1 MIMPNE
7 QNSPTPVS
15 RRGFLA
21 GAALLGGGVVVSGW
35 GLSPWIG
42 DVFHR
47 RGTFV
52 YPDRPPTWAGVD
64 TVYSVCKQ
72 CHSDCGIEAHVFG
85 GVLEKLDG
93 SPYHP
98 NATEPQAPYSTDP
111 AVATVWPVPHS
122 LCPRGQAGRQ
132 TVYDPYRITVPLKR
146 TGPRGSGQWQAISW
160 SQLIEEVSDGGY
172 LFSHVKGE
180 EKRHVLGFRELWDG
194 GQARFRSIVPD
205 NPDFGPQT
213 NGLVIY
219 WGRAEAGQADFLTR
233 FGHAFGTINVFPHV
247 GICDL
252 NHHVA
257 TQQSLNGI
265 GGVAMLKPDIPNAEY
280 ILWFGENVTEANFPM
295 QTLGRKLVEATTDN
309 HLKYVMI
316 DVRTGNGNLHADRWV
331 PIAPGGDG
339 ALAMGMIRWII
350 DQDRYNGQYLSYPNA
365 GSAQSAGEPN
375 FSNAT
380 WLVITDPK
388 HPGDGGFLTAAE
400 AGLVPSS
407 AGNAQEPVVVDQ
419 ASGRVMRASQS
430 ALARLWPQQHKT
442 QAMSVNGIVCQTAMQ
457 RLYSEASAN
466 TVAEYAR
473 LAGVSSAVIASLAQE
488 FTSHGRKA
496 AADFYRGVSQHS
508 NGVLAGRAIMVL
520 NFLLGNVDWVGG
532 YIMGGGAG
540 DFLGKTP
547 GAPYPLDSWPNQ
559 PAHVPSGVTISREGA
574 FYEKSLAY
582 HRAEK
587 EGHSPFPAP
596 RPWFP
601 FGFGIWPEI
610 FAGIYQ
616 QYPYGAQIVLQH
628 MANPAW
634 SPPAIGGADDAD
646 LSWITL
652 IRDTSK
658 VPLYIVTDIVM
669 AESSAYADYIVPDL
683 TYLEGWGFPPGY
695 PTYPTKAQGVRHPV
709 VAPLTGKTPS
719 GSPMCME
726 QFVIDVATRIGLPG
740 FGDRAFVG
748 GGALTTPEDYYLKM
762 VANIAYDPGFLAV
775 KEQGVQSAGV
785 VPNGSEEDQAKIF
798 SLKRSHPGAL
808 RSQEWAKA
816 AYVLARGGR
825 FEDYVTGY
833 VPNAETLKRLQ
844 SLTVGQIVETGV
856 ENWAQAAHQL
866 RPSSIKQLFVKQV
879 AKVDTFPKGLPWV
892 THRYGALGLPCQIYN
907 ALVATT
913 HNAITGVRFSG
924 TPGYMPP
931 QTMDGQILTE
941 LDPVSQFPFVLST
954 HKQPIHSKSRTIADP
969 WLLELMPEA
978 FIDMSPVDA
987 AKMGLKAG
995 DQVRVISHTHASGM
1009 VGRLRLLPGIRPG
1022 VITFPAAFGHWQY
1035 GSGSW
1040 TIDGHVFHGDST
1052 RNAPVRLNAVMR
1064 LDPSLAAPDGWTI
1077 GLEDGIGGGAVYYE
1091 TRVRVE
1097 KV

>member
-1 MIMPNE
+1 MWP
-7 QNSPTPVS
+7 
-15 RRGFLA
+15 
-21 GAALLGGGVVVSGW
+21 
-35 GLSPWIG
+35 
-42 DVFHR
+42 
-47 RGTFV
+47 
-52 YPDRPPTWAGVD
+52 GVD
-64 TVYSVCKQ
+64 TTYSVCKQ

-93 SPYHP
+93 NPYHP
-98 NATEPQAPYSTDP
+98 NATEPHAPYSLDP
-111 AVATVWPVPHS
+111 AVVALWPAPHS

-146 TGPRGSGQWQAISW
+146 TGPRGSGQWEAISW
-160 SQLIEEVSDGGY
+160 SMLIKEVTEGGH
-172 LFSHVKGE
+172 LFAHVKGE
-180 EKRHVLGFRELWDG
+180 EHRHVSGFRELWDG
-194 GQARFRSIVPD
+194 GQARFRSIDPA
-205 NPDFGPQT
+205 NPDFGPET

-257 TQQSLNGI
+257 TQESLNGM

-295 QTLGRKLVEATTDN
+295 QTLGRKLVAATTDN

-316 DVRTGNGNLHADRWV
+316 DVRTGNGNLHANRWV

-350 DQDRYNGQYLSYPNA
+350 DQDRYNGEYLARPNA
-365 GSAQSAGEPN
+365 HAAQAAGEPN

-380 WLVITDPK
+380 WLVITDPG
-388 HPGDGGFLTAAE
+388 HPHDGAFLEAAE
-400 AGLVPSS
+400 AGLVPTS
-407 AGNAQEPVVVDQ
+407 ASTAKEPVVVDPG
-419 ASGRVMRASQS
+419 SGQVMPASQTQ
-430 ALARLWPQQHKT
+430 AAALWPQHGK
-442 QAMSVNGIVCQTAMQ
+442 SGSIKVNGIVCQTAMQ
-457 RLYSEASAN
+457 RLYTETSRN
-466 TVAEYAR
+466 TVDEYAK
-473 LAGVSSAVIASLAQE
+473 LAGVSAAVIVSLAHE

-496 AADFYRGVSQHS
+496 VADFYRGVSQHT

-520 NFLLGNVDWVGG
+520 NFLLGNVDWTGG

-540 DFLGKTP
+540 DYLGKTP
-547 GAPYPLDSWPNQ
+547 GAPYPLDTWPNQ
-559 PAHVPSGVTISREGA
+559 PAHIPSGVPISREGA

-582 HRAEK
+582 QAAQK
-587 EGHSPFPAP
+587 EGRSPFPAP

-616 QYPYGAQIVLQH
+616 QYPYGAKIVLQH

-634 SPPAIGGADDAD
+634 SPPAIGGANDPD
-646 LSWITL
+646 LSWMTL
-652 IRDTSK
+652 IRDTNK

-669 AESSAYADYIVPDL
+669 AESSSYADYIVPDL

-726 QFVIDVATRIGLPG
+726 QFIIDVASRVGLPG
-740 FGDRAFVG
+740 FGDHAFIG
-748 GGALTTPEDYYLKM
+748 GGSLKTPEDFYLKM

-775 KEQGVQSAGV
+775 GSNGIASAGA
-785 VPNGSEEDQAKIF
+785 VPNGSGSDQATIV
-798 SLKRSHPGAL
+798 SLKHSHPDAL
-808 RSQEWAKA
+808 QPEEWAKA

-825 FEDYVTGY
+825 FEDYIVGY
-833 VPNAETLKRLQ
+833 VPNPQTVNRLK
-844 SLTVGQIVETGV
+844 SLTVGQVLETGV
-856 ENWAQAAHQL
+856 ENWAQAPHQL
-866 RPSSIKQLFVKQV
+866 RPSNVRQLFAAQL
-879 AKVDTFPKGLPWV
+879 AKLENLPAGPPWV
-892 THRYGALGLPCQIYN
+892 THRYGALGIPCQIYN
-907 ALVATT
+907 AVVATT
-913 HNAITGVRFSG
+913 HNAITGTRFPG
-924 TPGYMPP
+924 TPGYIPP
-931 QTMDGQILTE
+931 QTMDGRVLTQ
-941 LDPVSQFPFVLST
+941 LDPPSQFPFVLST

-978 FIDMSPVDA
+978 FIDMSSVDA
-987 AKMGLKAG
+987 SKMGIKSG
-995 DQVRVISHTHASGM
+995 DRVRVISHTYASGM
-1009 VGRLRLLPGIRPG
+1009 IGRVRVLPGIRPG

-1040 TIDGHVFHGDST
+1040 TINGQTYHGDPA

-1077 GLEDGIGGGAVYYE
+1077 GLEDPIGGGAVYYE
-1091 TRVRVE
+1091 TRVNIE